1 MRRMVVAVALATA
14 VALAPGAAGAQVSGQ
29 VYIGPAPQQQPV
41 YGQPVYGQPTYG
53 QPVYAQP
60 QYAPQPRPMRTEQRA
75 HVGLI
80 VGGAV
85 MLGVSWLVN
94 AALISPFA
102 GWSASSGYQPSWEAF
117 RYAGLVPVAG
127 PWIQL
132 ALKPNGLS
140 DDGWGTYLVI
150 DGLLQAAGLTML
162 ILGATITETVTVYG
176 DRRTGPSLSL
186 GVGPGSLSA
195 TGTF

>member
-1 MRRMVVAVALATA
+1 MNKLTVVAVAVALL
-14 VALAPGAAGAQVSGQ
+14 ALAPAPSQAQTVSGQ
-29 VYIGPAPQQQPV
+29 IYVGTQPQQPV
-41 YGQPVYGQPTYG
+41 YVPQPQPQYVQ
-53 QPVYAQP
+53 QPQYYAQP
-60 QYAPQPRPMRTEQRA
+60 QPTRTEQRA

-85 MLGVSWLVN
+85 MLGVSWLVHG
-94 AALISPFA
+94 ALISPFA
-102 GWSASSGYQPSWEAF
+102 GYSLDSGYQIAWEAF
-117 RYAGLVPVAG
+117 RYMGLVPLAG

-132 ALKPNGLS
+132 AIKPSGLS
-140 DDGWGTYLVI
+140 DDGWGPYLII

-176 DRRTGPSLSL
+176 DSRTGPSLAL
-186 GVGPGSLSA
+186 GVGPGMLGA